1 MSQIER
7 RQFLIAA
14 GGVLA
19 APFFARAQHRRDG
32 RPFRVGVLFGAGGKS
47 MQRYLSAFSERLA
60 RLGFVQG
67 ENLHIDVSPAGAFTG
82 ASVPR
87 DVVRTFL
94 EKRPDA
100 FFTCLTSITAAAA
113 QVTQSVPIV
122 FAWVPDPVAAGLVK
136 SLAHPGGNV
145 TGVTNRFAELL
156 LKRLE
161 LARELVPDLKRVAFI
176 GYGEIGDA
184 MYEPSVRPLRRAAA
198 QFGIEVL
205 EFVARPW
212 VHLYQQAADEGA
224 GAVIPVGVFVPYGD
238 RFSGEL
244 VIESAQKRHV
254 PVIFAGVEMV
264 EAGGLISYGTNLI
277 DDLRRGADLLAKVLR
292 GVKPSDIPVDQAA
305 RFELAVNLKT
315 AKASGITIPRS
326 ILLRADRVIE

>member
-1 MSQIER
+1 MGQVGR
-7 RQFLIAA
+7 RKFLIAT

-19 APFFARAQHRRDG
+19 APLIARAQPRREG
-32 RPFRVGVLFGAGGKS
+32 RSFRIGALFGAAGES

-60 RLGFVQG
+60 VHGFVQG
-67 ENLHIDVSPAGAFTG
+67 QNLHIDASPVGPSIDANLA
-82 ASVPR
+82 R
-87 DVVRTFL
+87 DVVPAL
-94 EKRPDA
+94 LKKNPDA
-100 FFTCLTSITAAAA
+100 LFTCLTSTAVAAAR
-113 QVTQSVPIV
+113 VTQSVPIV
-122 FAWVPDPVAAGLVK
+122 FAWVQDPVAAGLVK

-161 LARELVPDLKRVAFI
+161 LARELVPELKRVALI
-176 GYGEIGDA
+176 GYGPAAEA
-184 MYEPSVRPLRRAAA
+184 TYEPSVQPLRRAAA

-212 VHLYQQAADEGA
+212 VDLYQQAADEGA
-224 GAVIPVGVFVPYGD
+224 GAVIPFGIFVPNGD
-238 RFSGEL
+238 RLSGEL
-244 VIESAQKRHV
+244 VIESARKRHV
-254 PVIFAGVEMV
+254 PVIFAGVEMI
-264 EAGGLISYGTNLI
+264 EAGGLISYGTNII

-292 GVKPSDIPVDQAA
+292 GVKPRDIPVDQAA

>member
-1 MSQIER
+1 MGQVGR
-7 RQFLIAA
+7 RQFLIAT
-14 GGVLA
+14 GGVLT
-19 APFFARAQHRRDG
+19 APLIAQAQPRRDG
-32 RPFRVGVLFGAGGKS
+32 RPYRIAVLFGAGGES
-47 MQRYLSAFSERLA
+47 MQRYLSALSERLA
-60 RLGFVQG
+60 KLGFVQG
-67 ENLHIDVSPAGAFTG
+67 QNLHIDVSPAGAFTG
-82 ASVPR
+82 AGVPR
-87 DVVRTFL
+87 GVVGTFL
-94 EKRPDA
+94 EKHPDA
-100 FFTCLTSITAAAA
+100 FFTCLTSITMAAA

-122 FAWVPDPVAAGLVK
+122 FAWVEDPVAAGLVK
-136 SLAHPGGNV
+136 SLAHPDGNV

-161 LARELVPDLKRVAFI
+161 LARELVPELKRVALI
-176 GYGEIGDA
+176 GYGEAGDA

-205 EFVARPW
+205 EFVTRPW
-212 VHLYQQAADEGA
+212 VELYQQAADEGA
-224 GAVIPVGVFVPYGD
+224 GAVIPVGIFVPYGD

-244 VIESAQKRHV
+244 VIESARKRDV

-264 EAGGLISYGTNLI
+264 EAGGLISYGTNII

-315 AKASGITIPRS
+315 AKASGIAIPQS

>member
-1 MSQIER
+1 MGQVGR
-7 RQFLIAA
+7 RQFLIAT
-14 GGVLA
+14 GVVLT
-19 APFFARAQHRRDG
+19 APLISQAQPRRDG
-32 RPFRVGVLFGAGGKS
+32 RPFRIGALFGAGGES

-60 RLGFVQG
+60 VLGFVQG
-67 ENLHIDVSPAGAFTG
+67 QNLHIDVRPAGIFSGGIA
-82 ASVPR
+82 R
-87 DVVRTFL
+87 DVVPAL
-94 EKRPDA
+94 LKKNPDA
-100 FFTCLTSITAAAA
+100 LFTCLTSIAVAAA
-113 QVTQSVPIV
+113 QATQSVPIV
-122 FAWVPDPVAAGLVK
+122 FAWVQDPVAAGLVK
-136 SLAHPGGNV
+136 SFAHPGGNV

-161 LARELVPDLKRVAFI
+161 LARELVPELKRVALI
-176 GYGEIGDA
+176 GYGPAAEA
-184 MYEPSVRPLRRAAA
+184 TYEPSVQPLRRAAA

-205 EFVARPW
+205 EFVERPW
-212 VHLYQQAADEGA
+212 VDLYQQATDEGA
-224 GAVIPVGVFVPYGD
+224 GAVIPVGIFAPNGD

-264 EAGGLISYGTNLI
+264 EAGGLISYGTNII

-292 GVKPSDIPVDQAA
+292 GVKPRDIPVDQAA

>member
-1 MSQIER
+1 MGQVGR
-7 RQFLIAA
+7 RQFLIAT
-14 GGVLA
+14 GVVFA
-19 APFFARAQHRRDG
+19 APIISQAQARREG
-32 RPFRVGVLFGAGGKS
+32 RSFRIGALFGAGGES

-60 RLGFVQG
+60 VLGFVQG
-67 ENLHIDVSPAGAFTG
+67 QNLHIDVRQAGPFIG
-82 ASVPR
+82 ANLAR
-87 DVVRTFL
+87 DVVPAL
-94 EKRPDA
+94 LKKHPDA
-100 FFTCLTSITAAAA
+100 LFACLTSTAVAAAR
-113 QVTQSVPIV
+113 VTQSVPIV
-122 FAWVPDPVAAGLVK
+122 FAWVQDPVAAGLVK
-136 SLAHPGGNV
+136 SFAHPGGNV

-161 LARELVPDLKRVAFI
+161 LARELVPELKRVALI
-176 GYGEIGDA
+176 GYGRMEA
-184 MYEPSVRPLRRAAA
+184 TYEPSIQPLRRAAA

-205 EFVARPW
+205 EFVERPW
-212 VHLYQQAADEGA
+212 VELYEQAADEGA
-224 GAVIPVGVFVPYGD
+224 GAVIPVGIFVPNGD

-244 VIESAQKRHV
+244 VIESAHKRHV

-264 EAGGLISYGTNLI
+264 EAGGLISYGTNII
-277 DDLRRGADLLAKVLR
+277 DDLQRGADLLAKVLR

>member
-1 MSQIER
+1 MGRVSR
-7 RQFLIAA
+7 RRFLAAGGAVIAA
-14 GGVLA
+14 GRVLA
-19 APFFARAQHRRDG
+19 QRAERQYRI
-32 RPFRVGVLFGAGGKS
+32 GVIFSGGVDS
-47 MQRYLSAFSERLA
+47 MQHYLSAFSERLA
-60 RLGFVQG
+60 KLGFVQG
-67 ENLHIDVSPAGAFTG
+67 RNLHIEASARGGFTG
-82 ASVPR
+82 AHLAKK
-87 DVVRTFL
+87 VVQSFL
-94 EKRPDA
+94 ENRPDA
-100 FFTCLTSITAAAA
+100 LFTCLTSITVAAQ

-122 FAWVPDPVAAGLVK
+122 FAWVQDPVAAGLVK

-161 LARELVPDLKRVAFI
+161 LARDLVPSLQRVALI

-184 MYEPSVRPLRRAAA
+184 MYEPSVRPLRRAAS

-205 EFVARPW
+205 EFVGRPW
-212 VHLYQQAADEGA
+212 VDLYHQAADEGA

-244 VIESAQKRHV
+244 VIESAAKRHV

-264 EAGGLISYGTNLI
+264 EAGGLVSYGTNII
-277 DDLRRGADLLAKVLR
+277 DDLRRGADLVAKVLR
-292 GVKPSDIPVDQAA
+292 GAKPGDIPVDQAS
-305 RFELAVNLKT
+305 RFELAVNLKA
-315 AKASGITIPRS
+315 AKASGIAIPQS

>member
-1 MSQIER
+1 
-7 RQFLIAA
+7 
-14 GGVLA
+14 
-19 APFFARAQHRRDG
+19 
-32 RPFRVGVLFGAGGKS
+32 

-60 RLGFVQG
+60 VLGFVQG
-67 ENLHIDVSPAGAFTG
+67 QNLHIDVSPVGPFTG
-82 ASVPR
+82 ANIAR
-87 DVVRTFL
+87 DVVPALL
-94 EKRPDA
+94 EKNPDA
-100 FFTCLTSITAAAA
+100 LFTCLTSTAVAAA
-113 QVTQSVPIV
+113 QVTRSVPIV
-122 FAWVPDPVAAGLVK
+122 FAWVQDPVAAGLVK
-136 SLAHPGGNV
+136 SFAHPGGNV

-161 LARELVPDLKRVAFI
+161 LARELVPELKRVALI
-176 GYGEIGDA
+176 GYGEAADA
-184 MYEPSVRPLRRAAA
+184 MYEPSVQPLRRAAA

-205 EFVARPW
+205 EFVTRPW
-212 VHLYQQAADEGA
+212 VELYKQAADEGA
-224 GAVIPVGVFVPYGD
+224 GAVIPVGVFVPNGD

-264 EAGGLISYGTNLI
+264 EAGGLISYGTNII

-315 AKASGITIPRS
+315 AKAIGITIPQS
-326 ILLRADRVIE
+326 ILVRADRVID